1 MAVTISITD
10 LQLTTILGKS
20 TVKTTDP
27 NTNVVT
33 ETAPA
38 DVVRLLDVAST
49 LVLRV
54 AGEDTPT
61 AIADEAVI
69 RSAGWLARSQ
79 VFGVYESKRGEREFT
94 NSGQP
99 GGLSALRHSGA
110 LALLRPWRQLGIAV
124 CE

>member
-1 MAVTISITD
+1 MAVTISLTAV
-10 LQLTTILGKS
+10 QLAKVLGNAVTT
-20 TVKTTDP
+20 TTDP
-27 NTNVVT
+27 QGVVT
-33 ETAPA
+33 EIAPA
-38 DVVRLLDVAST
+38 DAVRLLAVASA